1 MHPFVSRREFLLK
14 TGISAAAANFMLS
27 LPSLGLASAVNQRRQ
42 RLVFIFS
49 PNGVVPDHFW
59 PEKTGADF
67 ELKRILAPLADF
79 KSQLMTL
86 HGVCNHIKG
95 DGDGHMRG
103 IGCLLTGIELF
114 PGDVQGGSD
123 TPAGW
128 SMGISVDQH
137 IKNKL
142 QSNPNTQTRF
152 GSLEFG
158 VMVPERADTWTRM
171 SYAGPNQPMAP
182 IDNPYQMFD
191 KLYGQSKN
199 RALLASVLDDLTED
213 FRQVEQLISA
223 EDRRMLQDHVSMVRE
238 VEKELQAEIELQA
251 RKGDVGHAV
260 PKLLPN
266 VDEKNDNIPQITR
279 MQMDLM
285 VNSFAAD
292 FARVATF
299 QITNSVGEPKMKWL
313 GIEEGHHH
321 LSHEPDTNEAA
332 YEKLIKINT
341 WYCEQVA
348 YLAKRLAETP
358 EPGGVGSMLDNTTLV
373 WTNELGK
380 GNSHTRDNIPF
391 VLVGGGLG
399 FKMGQALDF
408 KDVSHNRLLMNFCES
423 MGYPEKSF
431 GNPDFCADGPLT
443 GLT

>member
-191 KLYGQSKN
+191 KLYGQTKN

-321 LSHEPDTNEAA
+321 LSHEPDTNETA